1 MLKIYFKMNFSN
13 FLTLTR
19 IFLTPFLV
27 VILLT
32 KFDGREIWGLVIFL
46 LASATDWFDGYLARK
61 RKTVT
66 NLGMLLDPLADKLLI
81 ASTLIALVELKVVP
95 AWIAVII
102 IGREIAVTGLRSILA
117 LKGNAMPSSN
127 LGKTKMFLEVVTI
140 SLLIL
145 GKKHMG
151 EFFFIGKALLIGTM
165 LIAVF
170 SAIEYII
177 KSWKLFTTNII

>member
-1 MLKIYFKMNFSN
+1 MNLSN
-13 FLTLTR
+13 ILTLSR

-32 KFDGREIWGLVIFL
+32 KFEGKEIWGLAIFL
-46 LASATDWFDGYLARK
+46 LASATDWFDGYIARK
-61 RKTVT
+61 RNTVT
-66 NLGMLLDPLADKLLI
+66 NFGMLLDPLADKLLI
-81 ASTLIALVELKVVP
+81 ASAFISLVELKVVP

-102 IGREIAVTGLRSILA
+102 IGREIAVTGLRSVIA

-145 GKKHMG
+145 GRKHMG
-151 EFFFIGKALLIGTM
+151 EFFFIGQALLFGTM
-165 LIAVF
+165 LIAIF
-170 SAIEYII
+170 SAVEYLV
-177 KSWKLFTTNII
+177 KSWNILQDI

>member
-1 MLKIYFKMNFSN
+1 MLKIYFKMNLSN
-13 FLTLTR
+13 FLTVTR

-32 KFDGREIWGLVIFL
+32 KFDGKEIWGLAIFL

-81 ASTLIALVELKVVP
+81 ASAIISLVELKVVP

-102 IGREIAVTGLRSILA
+102 IGREIAVTGLRSLLA
-117 LKGNAMPSSN
+117 LMGNVLPSSN

-177 KSWKLFTTNII
+177 KSWKFVATNID

>member
-1 MLKIYFKMNFSN
+1 MNLSN
-13 FLTLTR
+13 ILTLSR

-32 KFDGREIWGLVIFL
+32 KFEGKEIWGLAIFL
-46 LASATDWFDGYLARK
+46 LASATDWFDGYIARK
-61 RKTVT
+61 RNTVT
-66 NLGMLLDPLADKLLI
+66 NFGMLLDPVADKLLI
-81 ASTLIALVELKVVP
+81 ASAFISLVELKVVP

-102 IGREIAVTGLRSILA
+102 IGREIAVTGLRSVIA

-145 GKKHMG
+145 GRKHMG
-151 EFFFIGKALLIGTM
+151 EFFFIGQALLIGTM
-165 LIAVF
+165 LIAIF
-170 SAIEYII
+170 SAVEYLV
-177 KSWKLFTTNII
+177 KSWNILQDI

>member
-1 MLKIYFKMNFSN
+1 MNLSN
-13 FLTLTR
+13 FLTLSR

-32 KFDGREIWGLVIFL
+32 KFEGKEIWGLAIFL
-46 LASATDWFDGYLARK
+46 LASATDWFDGYIARK
-61 RKTVT
+61 RNTVT
-66 NLGMLLDPLADKLLI
+66 NFGMLLDPLADKLLI
-81 ASTLIALVELKVVP
+81 ASAFISLVELKVVP

-102 IGREIAVTGLRSILA
+102 IGREIAVTGLRSVIA

-145 GKKHMG
+145 GRKHMG
-151 EFFFIGKALLIGTM
+151 EFFFIGQALLFGTM
-165 LIAVF
+165 LIAIF
-170 SAIEYII
+170 SAIEYLI
-177 KSWKLFTTNII
+177 KSWKIVTTNMG

>member
-1 MLKIYFKMNFSN
+1 MNLSN
-13 FLTLTR
+13 YLTLTR

-32 KFDGREIWGLVIFL
+32 KFDGKEIWGLLIFL
-46 LASATDWFDGYLARK
+46 LASSTDWFDGYLARK

-81 ASTLIALVELKVVP
+81 TSAIIALVELKVVP

-102 IGREIAVTGLRSILA
+102 IGREIAVTGLRSLLA
-117 LKGNAMPSSN
+117 LRGNTLPSSK

-151 EFFFIGKALLIGTM
+151 DFFFIGKALLIGTM

-177 KSWKLFTTNII
+177 KSWKVVTTKID

>member
-1 MLKIYFKMNFSN
+1 MNFSN

-81 ASTLIALVELKVVP
+81 TSALIALVELKVVP
-95 AWIAVII
+95 ACIAVII

-117 LKGNAMPSSN
+117 LKGNSMPSSN
-127 LGKTKMFLEVVTI
+127 LGKTKMFFEVVTI

-145 GKKHMG
+145 GKKYMG
-151 EFFFIGKALLIGTM
+151 EFFFIGKAFLIGTL

-170 SAIEYII
+170 SGIDYLI
-177 KSWKLFTTNII
+177 KSWKIFTTDLNFQEKIS

>member
-1 MLKIYFKMNFSN
+1 MNLSN
-13 FLTLTR
+13 ILTLSR

-32 KFDGREIWGLVIFL
+32 KFEGKEIWGLAIFL
-46 LASATDWFDGYLARK
+46 LASATDWFDGYIARK
-61 RKTVT
+61 RNTVT
-66 NLGMLLDPLADKLLI
+66 NFGMLLDPLADKLLI
-81 ASTLIALVELKVVP
+81 ASAFISLVELKVVP

-102 IGREIAVTGLRSILA
+102 IGREIAVTGLRSVIA

-145 GKKHMG
+145 GRKHMG
-151 EFFFIGKALLIGTM
+151 EFFFIGQALLIGTM
-165 LIAVF
+165 LIAIF
-170 SAIEYII
+170 SAVEYLV
-177 KSWKLFTTNII
+177 KSWNILQDI

>member
-1 MLKIYFKMNFSN
+1 MNFSN
-13 FLTLTR
+13 FLTLSR

-32 KFDGREIWGLVIFL
+32 KFDEKEIWGLTIFL
-46 LASATDWFDGYLARK
+46 LASATDWFDGYIARK

-81 ASTLIALVELKVVP
+81 ASAFISLVELKVVP
-95 AWIAVII
+95 SWIAVII
-102 IGREIAVTGLRSILA
+102 IGREIAVTGLRSVLA

-127 LGKTKMFLEVVTI
+127 LGKTKMFLEVITI
-140 SLLIL
+140 SFLIL

-151 EFFFIGKALLIGTM
+151 DFFFIGQALLIGTM
-165 LIAVF
+165 LIAIF
-170 SAIEYII
+170 SAIEYLI
-177 KSWKLFTTNII
+177 KSWKIVATNIN